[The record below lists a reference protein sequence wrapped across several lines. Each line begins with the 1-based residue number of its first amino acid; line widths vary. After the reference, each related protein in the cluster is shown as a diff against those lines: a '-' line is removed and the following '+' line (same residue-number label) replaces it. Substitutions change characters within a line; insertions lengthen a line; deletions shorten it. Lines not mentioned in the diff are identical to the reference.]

1 MERERDTELTQSDRI
16 YDKMLTSAEINIR
29 NRPCV
34 RSYDNLG
41 HPVSFLVIPTLED
54 LKLVLFEAG
63 NLVNDHGYPRVT
75 TMGDI
80 ESVAF
85 LVRSPPG
92 TIGSPDLIPALVSQI
107 TRIISQDIQNF
118 SKECNGNAGTIKIL
132 DADGLTELSLD
143 TLFRKYFS
151 ISLAEIN
158 YIHH

>member
-1 MERERDTELTQSDRI
+1 MTQSDRI

-29 NRPCV
+29 NRPCI
-34 RSYDNLG
+34 SSFDNLG
-41 HPVSFLVIPTLED
+41 RPVSFLAIPTLED

-63 NLVNDHGYPRVT
+63 NLANDHGYPTRVT

-92 TIGSPDLIPALVSQI
+92 TIGSPDLIPDLVSQI

-118 SKECNGNAGTIKIL
+118 SKECNSNAGTTKIL

-143 TLFRKYFS
+143 TLLRKYFS
-151 ISLAEIN
+151 INLAEIN
-158 YIHH
+158 YIH

>member
-1 MERERDTELTQSDRI
+1 MDLETELTQSDHI
-16 YDKMLTSAEINIR
+16 CDKMFTSAETNFH
-29 NRPCV
+29 NRPRV
-34 RSYDNLG
+34 HSYDHLG
-41 HPVSFLVIPTLED
+41 RSISFLAIPTLED

-63 NLVNDHGYPRVT
+63 NLANDHGYPIKVT

-118 SKECNGNAGTIKIL
+118 TKECNSNAGTTKIL

-143 TLFRKYFS
+143 TLLRKYFS
-151 ISLAEIN
+151 ISLAESN